1 MTHQEF
7 IQKIAPLIQKEAKA
21 RGYKV
26 CSPMIAQACCE
37 SNYGASLLSSEYHNY
52 FGMKCGSKWTGARVD
67 LKTKEEY
74 KPGEL
79 TEIKD
84 AFRVYKSMEEGVKGY
99 FDFISTKRYAN
110 LKQCS
115 TPLAYCQTIKADG
128 YATSSKYVD
137 TLMNFINREKL
148 TVYDNLQNGKK
159 VMRIGHASI
168 DERGKISGGVAGDQ
182 TGKEVCIRNYYD
194 KNWITVLRPVSDLIA
209 SRSAEC
215 CEWLCK
221 SPLVG
226 YDQSN
231 RNSLC
236 EQVEQLNWDWTKL
249 NKPVETDCSEFM
261 TVCAECAAKK
271 KMTHLTMAGGKH
283 NGPTTSTM
291 VNVFVRSGWYTSQPF
306 VSPSHNQL
314 KRGDILVRPG
324 SHTVMVLDDY
334 E

>member
-7 IQKIAPLIQKEAKA
+7 IQKIAPMIQKEAKT

-26 CSPMIAQACCE
+26 CSPIIAQACCE
-37 SNYGASLLSSEYHNY
+37 SNYGESGLSKGYHNY
-52 FGMKCGSKWTGARVD
+52 FGMKAGSKWKGPVVN

-79 TEIKD
+79 TDIRD
-84 AFRVYKSMEEGVKGY
+84 TFRVYASMEEGVKGY
-99 FDFISTKRYAN
+99 FEFISTARYAN
-110 LKQCS
+110 LKQCA
-115 TPLAYCQTIKADG
+115 TPQAYCETIKADG
-128 YATSSKYVD
+128 YATSSKYVQ
-137 TLMNFINREKL
+137 TLMNFIKKEEL
-148 TVYDNLQNGKK
+148 TKYDSLQNGK
-159 VMRIGHASI
+159 VFRIGHASI
-168 DERGKISGGVAGDQ
+168 DERGKISGGMAGDQ
-182 TGKEVCIRNYYD
+182 TGKEVCIRTYYD
-194 KNWITVLRPVSDLIA
+194 KNWVTVLRPVSDIIA

-221 SPLVG
+221 SNLVG

-236 EQVEQLNWDWTKL
+236 EQLEQLNWDWTKL
-249 NKPVETDCSEFM
+249 NTKVETDCSEFM

-271 KMTHLTMAGGKH
+271 KMTHMMMAGGKH

-291 VNVFVRSGWYTSQPF
+291 VGVFVRSGWYKSIPF
-306 VSPSHNQL
+306 VSPSHNKL